1 MLATLKAGTSF
12 KLTRVNP
19 YFEDQG
25 DYTFDV
31 QLPLAGCK
39 ANQDIFGPIH
49 RAEMPLVPQVGQKY
63 DMQLI
68 APPIEISGYAQI
80 TNVTEAEVKVQLV
93 AGRSSFNRAIE
104 DNEVYVDDMDLGNA
118 WDEFETF
125 TDGAEGYQPGFSI
138 EEQTNIFSL
147 FPNFHNEEVDVRDMM
162 HGVYGKTDSV
172 CFQTYSINDSKLV
185 NPHFVNKGTESDK
198 QHFYGLKRRADDSI
212 ANTLLAPQ
220 PYLLD
225 IVKRIIKATGY
236 RVGNVDDVEKTWM
249 SGIFIANTRSVI
261 RRSAALPHWTFPEFI
276 KQLQNFL
283 GVVFTVNG
291 QKEVNIRSRNSW
303 YGNSG
308 EAQHLAH
315 VTDELSTDID
325 KDGENKGSSAGNVDY
340 DWPNSDDILRLPDEV
355 WENSIVEPHASLAA
369 IRNAFDALKPAER
382 KKSLYLYKDRQ
393 TGFVYAILH
402 RGEKDKIEYVLHR
415 VDHYGPLI
423 RNKDKR
429 DIDTTLKIVPARME
443 VQDPAGVGTV
453 FPAATS
459 ADEGMTLP
467 STLYKGTIENGI
479 PILSVADTALST
491 MNYYSVDNAINP
503 IEDDSNSGS
512 GAYTTE
518 RKDILEVAYFNGET
532 YCGGDTNMPIPMAV
546 PFVTDPATGLPE
558 QPEKLS
564 DLSGT
569 LPSDGVFSLLGEHP
583 TSIAYRLNN
592 GASIDTRAEHL
603 FQFTDS
609 IPGDPTS
616 MYVIRGR
623 RYACAKLEFT
633 IDEHGVQPMK
643 RGYFYE
649 IN

>member
-49 RAEMPLVPQVGQKY
+49 RAEMSLVPQVGQKY

-68 APPIEISGYAQI
+68 APPINISGYAQI

-118 WDEFETF
+118 WDEFEIF
-125 TDGAEGYQPGFSI
+125 AAGEGGYEPGFSI
-138 EEQTNIFSL
+138 EEQTNIFAL
-147 FPNFHNEEVDVRDMM
+147 YPNFHNEEVDVRDMM
-162 HGVYGKTDSV
+162 HGVYGKTDCV
-172 CFQTYSINDSKLV
+172 CFQTYSINDDKLV
-185 NPHFVNKGTESDK
+185 NPHVVDMPILEEERRY
-198 QHFYGLKRRADDSI
+198 FYGLKRDTLGGI

-236 RVGNVDDVEKTWM
+236 RVGNVDDVEKTWVA
-249 SGIFIANTRSVI
+249 GIFIANTRSVI

-291 QKEVNIRSRNSW
+291 QKEVDIRSRNSW

-340 DWPNSDDILRLPDEV
+340 DWPNSDDMLRLPDEV
-355 WENSIVEPHASLAA
+355 WENSIIKPHASLAA
-369 IRNAFDALKPAER
+369 IRNAFNALKPAER

-443 VQDPAGVGTV
+443 VQGYYVSESGSM
-453 FPAATS
+453 FP
-459 ADEGMTLP
+459 DESIKP
-467 STLYKGTIENGI
+467 STLYKGTIKDGN

-503 IEDDSNSGS
+503 IEDDGNSS
-512 GAYTTE
+512 ASQYTDE

-532 YCGGDTNMPIPMAV
+532 YCGGDTTMPIPMAV
-546 PFVTDPATGLPE
+546 PYVKDPATGLPE
-558 QPEKLS
+558 RPEKLS
-564 DLSGT
+564 DLSGA
-569 LPSDGVFSLLGEHP
+569 LPTDGVFSLLGEHP
-583 TSIAYRLNN
+583 TSIASRLSN
-592 GASIDTRAEHL
+592 GSSIDTRAEHL

-609 IPGDPTS
+609 IPGDPMS

>member
-1 MLATLKAGTSF
+1 MLATLKAGTTF

-49 RAEMPLVPQVGQKY
+49 RAEMSLVPQVGQKY

-68 APPIEISGYAQI
+68 APPINISGYAQI
-80 TNVTEAEVKVQLV
+80 TNVTETEVKVQLV

-118 WDEFETF
+118 WDEFEIF
-125 TDGAEGYQPGFSI
+125 AAGEGGYEPGFSI
-138 EEQTNIFSL
+138 EEQTNIFAL
-147 FPNFHNEEVDVRDMM
+147 YPNFHNEEVDVRDMM
-162 HGVYGKTDSV
+162 HGVYGKTDCV
-172 CFQTYSINDSKLV
+172 CFQTYSINDDKLV
-185 NPHFVNKGTESDK
+185 NPHVVDMPIIEEERRY
-198 QHFYGLKRRADDSI
+198 FYGLKRDTLGGI

-236 RVGNVDDVEKTWM
+236 RVGNVDDVEKTWVA
-249 SGIFIANTRSVI
+249 GIFIANTRSVI

-291 QKEVNIRSRNSW
+291 QKEVDIRSRNSW

-308 EAQHLAH
+308 EAQHLSH

-340 DWPNSDDILRLPDEV
+340 DWPNSDDMLRLPDEV
-355 WENSIVEPHASLAA
+355 WENSIVEPHASLTA
-369 IRNAFDALKPAER
+369 IRNAFNALKPAER

-443 VQDPAGVGTV
+443 MQGYYVSESGSM
-453 FPAATS
+453 FP
-459 ADEGMTLP
+459 DESIKP
-467 STLYKGTIENGI
+467 STLYKGTIKDGN

-503 IEDDSNSGS
+503 IEDDSSSSSGT
-512 GAYTTE
+512 YTTE

-532 YCGGDTNMPIPMAV
+532 YCGGDTNMPTPMAV

-558 QPEKLS
+558 RPEKLS
-564 DLSGT
+564 DLSGA
-569 LPSDGVFSLLGEHP
+569 LPSDGVFSLLGENP
-583 TSIAYRLNN
+583 ISIASRLNN
-592 GASIDTRAEHL
+592 DSSIDTRAEHL

-609 IPGDPTS
+609 IPGDPTG

>member
-1 MLATLKAGTSF
+1 MLATLKAGTTF

-68 APPIEISGYAQI
+68 APPINISGYAQI

-104 DNEVYVDDMDLGNA
+104 DREVYVDDMDLGNA
-118 WDEFETF
+118 WDEFDGF
-125 TDGAEGYQPGFSI
+125 TDGADGWDPGQNI
-138 EEQTNIFSL
+138 EEQTKIFVR
-147 FPNFHNEEVDVRDMM
+147 FPYFHNDLVDVRDMM
-162 HGVYGKTDSV
+162 HGTYGKTDCV
-172 CFQTYSINDSKLV
+172 CFQVYSINDKKLV
-185 NPHFVNKGTESDK
+185 NPHVVKEYYGANEG
-198 QHFYGLKRRADDSI
+198 HRFYGLECDIYPDVRDI
-212 ANTLLAPQ
+212 LLAPQ

-225 IVKRIIKATGY
+225 ITKRIIKAAGY
-236 RVGNVDDVEKTWM
+236 SVGNVSEVEKTWIA
-249 SGIFIANTRSVI
+249 GIFIANTRSVL
-261 RRSAALPHWTFPEFI
+261 RRSAALPHWTLPEFI

-283 GVVFTVNG
+283 GVVFTVNE
-291 QKEVNIRSRNSW
+291 QKEVNIRPRSVW
-303 YGNSG
+303 YGNST
-308 EAQHLAH
+308 EAQHLTH

-340 DWPNSDDILRLPDEV
+340 DWPNSDDMLRLPEEV
-355 WENSIVEPHASLAA
+355 WENSIIESHASLTA
-369 IRNAFDALKPAER
+369 IRNAFDALKPAEQ

-402 RGEKDKIEYVLHR
+402 RGENDKIEYVLHR

-429 DIDTTLKIVPARME
+429 DIDTTLKIVPARMAL
-443 VQDPAGVGTV
+443 QWPSGGAYSL
-453 FPAATS
+453 FPYA
-459 ADEGMTLP
+459 
-467 STLYKGTIENGI
+467 STYDKNMKEEAIGKYI
-479 PILSVADTALST
+479 PILAVADTTLST

-503 IEDDSNSGS
+503 IENDSNSS
-512 GAYTTE
+512 TSEYTDE

-546 PFVTDPATGLPE
+546 PYVTDPATGHLELP
-558 QPEKLS
+558 KMLS
-564 DLSGT
+564 DLSGS

-583 TSIAYRLNN
+583 TSIAFRLNN
-592 GASIDTRAEHL
+592 GSSIDTRAEHL